1 MTIETQAMGSRRA
14 GLAELFR
21 HVAVQRR
28 LLAVI
33 IVLSLAGSGLSLAQ
47 PLLVRE
53 VIDRVT
59 GSRPLELLPWLVGG
73 LVVVGG
79 ILGGVNQYLIQRTA
93 ETAIRRS
100 RHGLIQHILHLPV
113 ATLDQRRV
121 GDLVARVT
129 TDTTVVRNML
139 SQGFVESF
147 AGIFT
152 VIGALVSMFF
162 LDPILL
168 LIAVGAAVAAVIAVA
183 WVTSHIERASLG
195 VQNSLGML
203 AASMDRAIR
212 ATRTVRAANATTHEA
227 RRVEDDAT
235 GVWKVGLKVAATT
248 ALVSPISSISTQ
260 ATFLAVIGVG
270 GWRVASGALTVAD
283 LVSFILFLFLLIVPL
298 GQLFGTVTAIGEA
311 LGGVARINEILRLPV
326 ENDQPKR
333 GPSNNIGDSSL
344 VFEGVGF
351 EYTDHD
357 GGEPDRQATLSDVS
371 FRVESG
377 QTVAIVGPSG
387 AGKSTILNLI
397 ARFYDAS
404 AGRIFFGGADV
415 ETITRSAVRSRIAY
429 VEQDAPALA
438 GTLRDNLSIGNPN
451 ATDADM
457 VSILEH
463 LNLGSVLRRSG
474 HGLDAG
480 IGEGA
485 VLLSGG
491 ERQRIAVAR
500 ALLGNPAMLI
510 LDEST
515 SNLDGVSEDRVQ
527 ELIAG
532 RAPGCTLVIVA
543 HRLATVQGADMILVL
558 DRGRVAASGTH
569 AELVRNSPLYRELAA
584 KQFLNRE
591 SDGGIEADG
600 GALPYAHDAV
610 G

>member
-1 MTIETQAMGSRRA
+1 MTIETQAVGSRRA

-28 LLAVI
+28 LLVVI

-100 RHGLIQHILHLPV
+100 RHGLIHHILHLPV

-195 VQNSLGML
+195 VQNSLGKL

-212 ATRTVRAANATTHEA
+212 ATRTVRAANATAHEA
-227 RRVEDDAT
+227 SRVEDDAT

-248 ALVSPISSISTQ
+248 AVVSPISSISTQ

-311 LGGVARINEILRLPV
+311 LGGVARINEILQLPV
-326 ENDQPKR
+326 ENDEPKR
-333 GPSNNIGDSSL
+333 APTGNIGDSSL

-351 EYTDHD
+351 QYTDHD
-357 GGEPDRQATLSDVS
+357 GGEPGRQGTLSDVS

-404 AGRIFFGGADV
+404 EGRILFGGADV
-415 ETITRSAVRSRIAY
+415 ETVTRSAVRSRIAY

-438 GTLRDNLSIGNPN
+438 GTLRDNLSIGKPH
-451 ATDADM
+451 ATDEDM

-463 LNLGSVLRRSG
+463 LNLGSVLRRSE

-527 ELIAG
+527 ELIAE
-532 RAPGCTLVIVA
+532 RASGCTLVIVA

-569 AELVRNSPLYRELAA
+569 AELVRKSPLYRELAA

-591 SDGGIEADG
+591 SDGG
-600 GALPYAHDAV
+600 ALPYAHDAV